1 MSRPTLEIRD
11 LTGGYGSRE
20 VLHDVSLAAPSG
32 TVVSLL
38 GANGAGKT
46 SLLRAIVGRQ
56 VAKRSGS
63 ILLEGHDVTHA
74 PVIDN
79 VRRGVS
85 YVPEGGRVFPE
96 LSVEENLRLGAYTVS
111 DAGAVRERR
120 DRAFELFPI
129 LRERRSQHAN
139 LLSGGERQMLALGRA
154 LMADPKLL
162 LLDEPF
168 LGLAPAVIDDVI
180 AAVTAIARDRGLA
193 VLVAEQSTKVLDMAT
208 HVYLVRLGRIVLDE
222 PEPARLRD
230 EKADLLQAHLLA

>member
-162 LLDEPF
+162 LLDEPSM
-168 LGLAPAVIDDVI
+168 GLAPQLI
-180 AAVTAIARDRGLA
+180 AQIFSIIREINQQGTTVLLVEQNAAQALKIARSRWRRA
-193 VLVAEQSTKVLDMAT
+193 RTAP
-208 HVYLVRLGRIVLDE
+208 GRS
-222 PEPARLRD
+222 
-230 EKADLLQAHLLA
+230 